1 MDQHKNL
8 ADLYE
13 KIPLG
18 LSVNEKEILRFIILF
33 EIYRISKGY
42 SNVYVSIDNLYN
54 NLEATTDVIQ
64 NRVDDGIQYLIDE
77 FLLERKAF
85 CTISITNN
93 GIKEIENAFINPSFS
108 TYFRQYISTI
118 IDIDKIE
125 YQNIFDIIR
134 YRYLFLKK
142 SYELKESGQ
151 VICNCYEVSKLIGI
165 DKETMDRVYFFLM
178 DEEMIEYHATNGT
191 FRLSHKGIKTVEDD
205 IFDYSLIQPKL
216 NSDEYFNLSFKKFAN
231 SLHEFNV
238 MAETV
243 FGVKIFKA
251 SSKYLSDLIDNCI
264 NLDINNKDEK
274 SFIQIILILSSVVD
288 EIYYDR
294 VKKLIPGETKS
305 LKIIGGL
312 FDAKK
317 IKITNEIDNLRLIR
331 ELRNNYP
338 PIHNNM
344 PKAAELLSKLSILYP
359 IIDYNDAGKVLVNNF
374 QTSINNL
381 TNLLNKSLS

>member
-134 YRYLFLKK
+134 Y
-142 SYELKESGQ
+142 
-151 VICNCYEVSKLIGI
+151 
-165 DKETMDRVYFFLM
+165 
-178 DEEMIEYHATNGT
+178 
-191 FRLSHKGIKTVEDD
+191 
-205 IFDYSLIQPKL
+205 
-216 NSDEYFNLSFKKFAN
+216 
-231 SLHEFNV
+231 
-238 MAETV
+238 
-243 FGVKIFKA
+243 
-251 SSKYLSDLIDNCI
+251 
-264 NLDINNKDEK
+264 
-274 SFIQIILILSSVVD
+274 
-288 EIYYDR
+288 
-294 VKKLIPGETKS
+294 
-305 LKIIGGL
+305 
-312 FDAKK
+312 
-317 IKITNEIDNLRLIR
+317 
-331 ELRNNYP
+331 
-338 PIHNNM
+338 
-344 PKAAELLSKLSILYP
+344 
-359 IIDYNDAGKVLVNNF
+359 
-374 QTSINNL
+374 
-381 TNLLNKSLS
+381 